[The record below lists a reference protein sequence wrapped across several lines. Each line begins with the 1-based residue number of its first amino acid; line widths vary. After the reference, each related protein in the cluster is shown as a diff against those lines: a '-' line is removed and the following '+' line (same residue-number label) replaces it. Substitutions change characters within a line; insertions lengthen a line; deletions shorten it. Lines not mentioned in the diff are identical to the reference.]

1 MSYFHILQVSLDDQI
16 KKVGAEY
23 QINIPTSRF
32 LEYTEEN
39 IRILFKIISQE
50 KLDQIKKY
58 PALITIERFEK
69 EITLAK
75 INSIVYEQNKQNIV
89 INFIKLTSITTSSDS
104 IDYSESDTKEETK
117 EKYIKFR
124 WCFKKYADIK

>member
-16 KKVGAEY
+16 KQVGDEY

-75 INSIVYEQNKQNIV
+75 INSIVS
-89 INFIKLTSITTSSDS
+89 IN
-104 IDYSESDTKEETK
+104 
-117 EKYIKFR
+117 
-124 WCFKKYADIK
+124 

>member
-58 PALITIERFEK
+58 PALI
-69 EITLAK
+69 
-75 INSIVYEQNKQNIV
+75 
-89 INFIKLTSITTSSDS
+89 KLSLKSKHVFF
-104 IDYSESDTKEETK
+104 SELV
-117 EKYIKFR
+117 
-124 WCFKKYADIK
+124 